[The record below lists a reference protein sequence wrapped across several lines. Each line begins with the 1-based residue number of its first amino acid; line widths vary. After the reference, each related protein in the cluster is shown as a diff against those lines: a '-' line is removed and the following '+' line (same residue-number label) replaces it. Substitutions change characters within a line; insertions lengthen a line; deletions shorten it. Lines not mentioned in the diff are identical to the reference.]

1 MKAFSEDLPSGYKNI
16 RLGMSMDD
24 VKSEL
29 KKDLNFGYRGE
40 RDISLLSGE
49 NESIIE
55 TDTSKIA
62 PYSFLERCWF
72 QFQDGKLYTITLRLR
87 QNKMD
92 HYSVF
97 SALSKK
103 YGNPTSLNP
112 ESSVWMNDSV
122 IMSLERPLTLK
133 YTDKKTL
140 DDMKSKATVSK
151 SGEEVSRDQF
161 LDNL

>member
-1 MKAFSEDLPSGYKNI
+1 MIKKSLLLVLAAFFCMKAFSEDLPSGYKNI

-72 QFQDGKLYTITLRLR
+72 QFQDEALFTITI
-87 QNKMD
+87 NI
-92 HYSVF
+92 
-97 SALSKK
+97 
-103 YGNPTSLNP
+103 TS
-112 ESSVWMNDSV
+112 
-122 IMSLERPLTLK
+122 MSIHRIK
-133 YTDKKTL
+133 II
-140 DDMKSKATVSK
+140 
-151 SGEEVSRDQF
+151 
-161 LDNL
+161 